1 MKKIITL
8 LLLIICACG
17 AKAQIIT
24 TVAGGYDTLNI
35 GDGGPAV
42 DCELKFPYSTAL
54 DAVGNL
60 YIADLGHNRVRMVNA
75 ATGIITTIAG
85 TGRPAYSG
93 DDSAATAGSLN
104 DPSGVA
110 VDSKGNVYIG
120 DNFNHRI
127 RKVDVAGIITT
138 VAGTG
143 GYGYNGDNIAATAA
157 TLYSP
162 HEIAIDSH
170 DNLYICDVLNNRIR
184 KVDTTGMIT
193 TIAGNGGTGYVG
205 DGNAATSG
213 AIGEPYGVAIDAS
226 GNIFFAD
233 VTSNKVFK
241 INTSGIL
248 STIAGDGSGFG
259 YNADNIPATNAKLYQ
274 PFGVAVDAYSNV
286 YFADSYNNRIREV
299 SPSGIITTYAGE
311 GTQGFSGDGGLAVD
325 AELYGPVGVTLD
337 GFGNLYITDWG
348 NYKVRYVRSTVSVN
362 TVDKL
367 TQGIST
373 YPNPTMGRLTVYIN
387 TASPETVNV
396 VVRNAVGQK
405 IKELLIKSNKPEII
419 SLDVPN
425 GIYFI
430 TASTNENVYS
440 GKVSVMR

>member
-8 LLLIICACG
+8 LLVIVCACG

-85 TGRPAYSG
+85 TGRPAYGG
-93 DDSAATAGSLN
+93 DDSAATVGSLN

-138 VAGTG
+138 VAGTNSF
-143 GYGYNGDNIAATAA
+143 GYNGDNISATAA
-157 TLYSP
+157 KLYSP

-184 KVDTTGMIT
+184 KVDTAGIIT
-193 TIAGNGGTGYVG
+193 TIAGNGGSGYVG

-259 YNADNIPATNAKLYQ
+259 YNGDNIPATNAKLYQ

-311 GTQGFSGDGGLAVD
+311 GTQGFSGDGGLAID

-337 GFGNLYITDWG
+337 GSGDLYIADWG
-348 NYKVRYVRSTVSVN
+348 NYKVRYIRSTVLAPIINSKIRCLRV
-362 TVDKL
+362 
-367 TQGIST
+367 
-373 YPNPTMGRLTVYIN
+373 YPNPCRDKIN
-387 TASPETVNV
+387 VFVSSDKNEEVLFTIVNV
-396 VVRNAVGQK
+396 LGQ
-405 IKELLIKSNKPEII
+405 EIGKYNVTTNVE
-419 SLDVPN
+419 S
-425 GIYFI
+425 FI
-430 TASTNENVYS
+430 NLNLPAGAYYISTNFEEEYLVDKIIVY
-440 GKVSVMR
+440 